1 MPTLLNLSIDYIKE
15 ENLMIVISGKFAAKP
30 DKRDELIQLAI
41 GMFEPSRSESGCIT
55 YNFYEDAANPNHFLF
70 FEEWKT
76 QEDIDKHFQTEHFK
90 KFMEKFPDLII
101 GEAKIRIY
109 KVDSFQEL

>member
-1 MPTLLNLSIDYIKE
+1 
-15 ENLMIVISGKFAAKP
+15 MIVISGKFAAKP
-30 DKRDELIQLAI
+30 DRREELIQLAI
-41 GMFEPSRSESGCIT
+41 GMFDRSRAEPGCIS
-55 YNFYEDAANPNHFLF
+55 YNFYEDAANSNNFLF
-70 FEEWKT
+70 FEEWKM

-109 KVDSFQEL
+109 QVDSFREL